1 MGRAAAPNLPQPGTA
16 LFSVFRKKK
25 KKNAVWSF
33 HTPPPPPHP
42 DFEKRLPLPLSQQGS
57 APRGT
62 TSGEMGPRGE
72 FRGAGGE
79 APTGQLAPRGPAW
92 GLGRRRPRSG
102 LAVKAEAPALAE
114 PICSEFP
121 A

>member
-1 MGRAAAPNLPQPGTA
+1 MPFGAFTHRP
-16 LFSVFRKKK
+16 
-25 KKNAVWSF
+25 
-33 HTPPPPPHP
+33 HPPTP
-42 DFEKRLPLPLSQQGS
+42 DFEKRLPLPLSEQGS
-57 APRGT
+57 APQGT

-72 FRGAGGE
+72 FRGAGTG

-102 LAVKAEAPALAE
+102 LAVKAEAPAVAE